1 VASPRRLSTAE
12 LEELLAADVPAQL
25 ATIDADGF
33 PHVTPLWFQWTD
45 GAFHM
50 TSFAGRSHLR
60 RLALNAR
67 AGLCVDIEA
76 GERADGERPNRQV
89 RAIGE
94 AQTFPDAGG
103 EWTERITRKYVTGPG
118 LSVQLERR
126 LSAERIVIRLEP
138 ERLVAVASV

>member
-12 LEELLAADVPAQL
+12 LEELLAADVPARL
-25 ATIDADGF
+25 ATIDADGY
-33 PHVTPLWFQWTD
+33 PHVTPLWFVWAD

-50 TSFAGRSHLR
+50 TSFEDRPHLR

-67 AGLCVDIEA
+67 AGLCVDVED
-76 GERADGERPNRQV
+76 GERADGERPNRQA

-94 AQTFPDAGG
+94 AQSFPDAGG

-118 LSVQLERR
+118 LSVQLKRR
-126 LSAERIVIRLEP
+126 LSADRIVIRLEP
-138 ERLVAVASV
+138 QSLVTAASL

>member
-12 LEELLAADVPAQL
+12 LEELLAADVPARL
-25 ATIDADGF
+25 ATIDADGY
-33 PHVTPLWFQWTD
+33 PHVTPLWFLWAD
-45 GAFHM
+45 GAFHI
-50 TSFAGRSHLR
+50 TSFEGRSHLR

-67 AGLCVDIEA
+67 AGLCVDVEA
-76 GERADGERPNRQV
+76 GERADGERPNRQA
-89 RAIGE
+89 RAIGN

-126 LSAERIVIRLEP
+126 LSADRVVIRLEP
-138 ERLVAVASV
+138 QSLVTAASL

>member
-12 LEELLAADVPAQL
+12 LEELLAADVPARL
-25 ATIDADGF
+25 ATIDADGY
-33 PHVTPLWFQWTD
+33 PHVTPLWFLWAD

-50 TSFAGRSHLR
+50 TSFEGRPHLQ
-60 RLALNAR
+60 RLELNVR
-67 AGLCVDIEA
+67 AGLCVDVEA

-89 RAIGE
+89 RAVGHAE
-94 AQTFPDAGG
+94 TFVDIDGG
-103 EWTERITRKYVTGPG
+103 WTERITRKYVTGPG

-138 ERLVAVASV
+138 RTLLAIASV

>member
-1 VASPRRLSTAE
+1 VASPRRLSDSE
-12 LEELLAADVPAQL
+12 LEELLAAEVPARL
-25 ATIDADGF
+25 ATIDADGY
-33 PHVTPLWFQWTD
+33 PHVTPLWFLWAD

-60 RLALNAR
+60 RLALNSR
-67 AGLCVDIEA
+67 AGLCVDVEA
-76 GERADGERPNRQV
+76 GERADGERPNRQA
-89 RAIGE
+89 RAIGD

-103 EWTERITRKYVTGPG
+103 EWTERLTRKYVTGPG

-138 ERLVAVASV
+138 RSLVALASV

>member
-12 LEELLAADVPAQL
+12 LEELLAADVPARL
-25 ATIDADGF
+25 ATIDADGC
-33 PHVTPLWFQWTD
+33 PHVTPLWFLWAD

-50 TSFAGRSHLR
+50 TSFAGRPHLR
-60 RLALNAR
+60 RLALNSR
-67 AGLCVDIEA
+67 AGLCVDLEA
-76 GERADGERPNRQV
+76 GERADGERPNRQA
-89 RAIGE
+89 RAIGV

-138 ERLVAVASV
+138 QSLVAVASL